1 MTLNLTHEEKE
12 ILKGREGK
20 AKAKA
25 MKILVTLGE
34 IFGAQ
39 RLIPVSSVQ
48 ISGVSYKTIGDA
60 GIEFIKDLSE
70 EAKVVV
76 ESFLNPI
83 GMDEQ
88 RWQEMGFS
96 PQFAEKQHL
105 ILKYYK
111 RMGIKPTLTCTPYY
125 IKPPKFGEHLAWGES
140 SAVIYVNSV
149 VGARTNREGG
159 PSALASALIGK
170 TPEYGFH
177 LEKNRRPTFLVKVKI
192 DQEEMGEDAP
202 LFYPLL
208 GKITGEK
215 LKSEVPLFKG
225 IVPDRDEMKSLGA
238 AMAASGAVA
247 LYHIHDHTPEAIAHH
262 YHEDEIPEKKRI
274 EVNWEDIKIEVERYK
289 KSLRE
294 MVRKKGKKPILIAV
308 GCPHLSE
315 KELKKA
321 ASLLSGLEKKKLEKH
336 FRLWLFTSRYLKEKC
351 RREVEIIEKSGA
363 KVFADTCM
371 VVSPIEEHYEF
382 TVTNSGKA
390 LVYLPKM
397 CKQRVSL
404 NSLESVIGEVMK

>member
-105 ILKYYK
+105 ILKYYR

-125 IKPPKFGEHLAWGES
+125 IKPPKF
-140 SAVIYVNSV
+140 
-149 VGARTNREGG
+149 
-159 PSALASALIGK
+159 
-170 TPEYGFH
+170 
-177 LEKNRRPTFLVKVKI
+177 EKN
-192 DQEEMGEDAP
+192 
-202 LFYPLL
+202 
-208 GKITGEK
+208 
-215 LKSEVPLFKG
+215 
-225 IVPDRDEMKSLGA
+225 
-238 AMAASGAVA
+238 
-247 LYHIHDHTPEAIAHH
+247 
-262 YHEDEIPEKKRI
+262 IP
-274 EVNWEDIKIEVERYK
+274 
-289 KSLRE
+289 
-294 MVRKKGKKPILIAV
+294 
-308 GCPHLSE
+308 
-315 KELKKA
+315 
-321 ASLLSGLEKKKLEKH
+321 
-336 FRLWLFTSRYLKEKC
+336 
-351 RREVEIIEKSGA
+351 
-363 KVFADTCM
+363 
-371 VVSPIEEHYEF
+371 
-382 TVTNSGKA
+382 
-390 LVYLPKM
+390 
-397 CKQRVSL
+397 
-404 NSLESVIGEVMK
+404 